1 MLVLQTHLYW
11 EDRQSRVVGSYGSV
25 FGGCQ
30 YLDHGVAAVE
40 STCISTA
47 SVERDTTDTG
57 SASNT
62 CACEREEALMVV
74 VMAVAF

>member
-1 MLVLQTHLYW
+1 M
-11 EDRQSRVVGSYGSV
+11 

-40 STCISTA
+40 STCTSTA

-62 CACEREEALMVV
+62 CACERGEALMVV
-74 VMAVAF
+74 VMAVVF